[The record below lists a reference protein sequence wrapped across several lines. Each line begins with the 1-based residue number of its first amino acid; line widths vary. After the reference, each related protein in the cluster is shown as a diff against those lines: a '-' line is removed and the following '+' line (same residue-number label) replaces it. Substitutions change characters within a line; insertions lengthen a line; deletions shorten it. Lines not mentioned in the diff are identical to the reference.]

1 VIIMSDSKAN
11 KVIAQRVFEIFNDR
25 RLDLLEEVFHPEF
38 RERGTSTFPRG
49 GPDVG
54 DPDVG
59 PSAQR
64 RFYENFF
71 QALPDVRAEV
81 VDVVGEGDRVVIR
94 DRIGGTHRGTFL
106 GRPGTGARIEWMT
119 IHIFTI
125 RDGKIFED
133 AVMTDAL
140 AIMRQLGLVA
150 SV

>member
-1 VIIMSDSKAN
+1 MSDIKVN
-11 KVIAQRVFEIFNDR
+11 KTIALRVFEIFNDR
-25 RLDLLEEVFHPEF
+25 RLDLLEDVFHPEF
-38 RERGTSTFPRG
+38 RERGTPTFPRG

-54 DPDVG
+54 PG
-59 PSAQR
+59 AQR
-64 RFYENFF
+64 KFYEKFF

-81 VDVVGEGDRVVIR
+81 IDVIGEGDRVVVR

-125 RDGKIFED
+125 RDGKILED

-140 AIMRQLGLVA
+140 AIMRQLGLVP